1 MNTFKLS
8 ILAIC
13 GITLVFCA
21 GVFKGAQS
29 VKKYKYN
36 LNLVNQDS
44 VEINTPDTVY
54 KVHVDS
60 ITSTLDK
67 DNL

>member
-1 MNTFKLS
+1 MKTYKLI
-8 ILAIC
+8 ILTIC

-21 GVFKGAQS
+21 GIFTGVQS
-29 VKKYKYN
+29 VKKYEYN
-36 LNLVNQDS
+36 INLINQDS

-54 KVHVDS
+54 KVHSDS
-60 ITSTLDK
+60 IRVTLDK